1 MSIQFEEIFQI
12 MVHAAEGSF
21 KKHWPTIKD
30 YATGEFDK
38 LATTIV
44 NIEILLKTSQISA
57 GEASIL
63 LEMQKNT
70 ARAVMLALKGM
81 TLLMV
86 EQAIND
92 ALDAVKKIVNDSL
105 GLPFL

>member
-12 MVHAAEGSF
+12 MVNSAQKSF
-21 KKHWPTIKD
+21 KQHWPTIKD

-44 NIEILLKTSQISA
+44 NIEFLLKTGQISA

-92 ALDAVKKIVNDSL
+92 ALDAVKNIVNNSL
-105 GLPFL
+105 GFAFL